1 MKGPIIYTAVAA
13 MTLQQALAT
22 MGGLTVP
29 LLAPPIAAETGLNPS
44 LVGLY
49 TAFLYGGATI
59 SSLIGGGFLLRYGA
73 LRLSQVCLLVISL
86 GLLLSLSSSLLLFVF
101 GAIIIGLGLGPATP
115 ASSQILAR
123 YAKPANAP
131 LMFSIKQTGV
141 PLGGI
146 LAGSLLPLC
155 VSSFGWQGA
164 IFMTALMVIILT
176 VLLQPLR
183 AEFDSDRQQNREFQI
198 SDVRKTLSTVLK
210 TPGVPLLAI
219 SLFSFTGI
227 QMAFAAFFVS
237 FLAIETGWSL
247 SEAGVAF
254 SISMAAGIFG
264 RILWGWVSTRYIRP
278 LTLLAALGAIMGVTC
293 MIIGTITPAWDT
305 HVVFAVAF
313 AFGLTG
319 IGYQG
324 VLLAEIARISPAG
337 LVGVVTGGVVFFAC
351 LGMMVLPGLLG
362 LILELF
368 SSYRVAFI
376 SLGLIPILV
385 SLTLLRSVLR
395 AKNLRNE
402 I

>member
-1 MKGPIIYTAVAA
+1 
-13 MTLQQALAT
+13 
-22 MGGLTVP
+22 
-29 LLAPPIAAETGLNPS
+29 
-44 LVGLY
+44 
-49 TAFLYGGATI
+49 
-59 SSLIGGGFLLRYGA
+59 
-73 LRLSQVCLLVISL
+73 
-86 GLLLSLSSSLLLFVF
+86 
-101 GAIIIGLGLGPATP
+101 
-115 ASSQILAR
+115 
-123 YAKPANAP
+123 
-131 LMFSIKQTGV
+131 
-141 PLGGI
+141 
-146 LAGSLLPLC
+146 
-155 VSSFGWQGA
+155 
-164 IFMTALMVIILT
+164 MVIILT
-176 VLLQPLR
+176 VILQPLR
-183 AEFDSDRQQNREFQI
+183 AEFDSDRQQNREVQV

-368 SSYRVAFI
+368 SSYRVAFV

-395 AKNLRNE
+395 AKNLWNE